1 MTNKS
6 FKDGTIKIGVSKH
19 DPSSQR
25 ASELYTT
32 GVPEPF
38 KVEYYA
44 FVENYERLEQ
54 IVHSSLS
61 DRRPNKNREFF
72 NCSVPEAIVVIR
84 NYGTIKFEEV
94 KYKSPEQIRKEQV
107 QAETRKRRENEKR
120 EKDEEE
126 RRIKRENEERERN
139 KRLQQEAIK
148 RQEKEEAFKE
158 TGKSVLWFIFIGLPM
173 ILGMTIGSLVV
184 FRLILK
190 IFGI

>member
-1 MTNKS
+1 MK
-6 FKDGTIKIGVSKH
+6 
-19 DPSSQR
+19 
-25 ASELYTT
+25 
-32 GVPEPF
+32 
-38 KVEYYA
+38 
-44 FVENYERLEQ
+44 
-54 IVHSSLS
+54 
-61 DRRPNKNREFF
+61 
-72 NCSVPEAIVVIR
+72 
-84 NYGTIKFEEV
+84 
-94 KYKSPEQIRKEQV
+94 
-107 QAETRKRRENEKR
+107 KR